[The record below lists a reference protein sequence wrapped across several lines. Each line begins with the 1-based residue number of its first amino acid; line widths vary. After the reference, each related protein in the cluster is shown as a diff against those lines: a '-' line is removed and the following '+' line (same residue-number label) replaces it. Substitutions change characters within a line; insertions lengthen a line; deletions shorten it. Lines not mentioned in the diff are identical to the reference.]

1 VPFPAAVCSL
11 SWYLQCTGRKCL
23 HVFVVT
29 PTCIS
34 IVGLAVPE
42 CSSSLQVDFIPAYV
56 VILTDRP
63 MKPTCTME
71 RHVEGEYVKYND
83 NWSWCDEK
91 RNTPQAFSHF
101 TWEASGNKLLIC
113 DLQGV
118 GDCWTDP
125 QIHTTDG
132 RGFGKGNA
140 GLQGVRQFMKQHK
153 CNHICRALKLQSV
166 TGRVKHGDVGTQ
178 WGAALKKRS
187 GAIAQQKRAAAAD
200 QKPEVSLVGVG
211 LSIDGGYA
219 SGVLLPLIVLNV
231 KAHSSAAKSGKI
243 QRGDFILQV
252 DDCPVQGAS
261 VSAVKKLIQGEP
273 GTSVTVH
280 LMRGIKTFSVTLQR
294 EVAPPSTIAKDKK
307 RKVHDRVHEI
317 MAGQGHADGNIS
329 VADDAARK
337 PAPKIHKLP
346 TPPRDEAV
354 NKENANNVRVDAGAP
369 AAVKPANNGLF
380 NMNGLFGLNNPPPP
394 LQRQGSGGKAG
405 FFV

>member
-1 VPFPAAVCSL
+1 
-11 SWYLQCTGRKCL
+11 
-23 HVFVVT
+23 
-29 PTCIS
+29 
-34 IVGLAVPE
+34 
-42 CSSSLQVDFIPAYV
+42 
-56 VILTDRP
+56 

-71 RHVEGEYVKYND
+71 RHVEGDYVKYND

-153 CNHICRALKLQSV
+153 CNGICRALKLQSV
-166 TGRVKHGDVGTQ
+166 TGRVKQGDVGTQ

-200 QKPEVSLVGVG
+200 HKPEPAVSLVGVG

-231 KAHSSAAKSGKI
+231 KAGSSAAKSGKI

-261 VSAVKKLIQGEP
+261 VSAVKKLIQGAP
-273 GTSVTVH
+273 GTSVALH
-280 LMRGIKTFSVTLQR
+280 LMRGIKTFSVTLTR
-294 EVAPPSTIAKDKK
+294 EAAAPSTIAKDRK
-307 RKVHDRVHEI
+307 RKVHDRVQEM
-317 MAGQGHADGNIS
+317 MAGKGHADGNVS
-329 VADDAARK
+329 MDDAGRR

-346 TPPRDEAV
+346 TPPRDEPV
-354 NKENANNVRVDAGAP
+354 GKENMENVKAGDCAP
-369 AAVKPANNGLF
+369 AQKPVNGLF
-380 NMNGLFGLNNPPPP
+380 NMNGLFGLNDQPPP